1 MAAAACTVALI
12 RTQRKARSLR
22 EGRREGQ
29 RRPAPILEP
38 VQIDRLSPGRTLAD
52 DRERSPI
59 ARIDAARV
67 GPVSHVDQHGSAQG
81 FQRRIDEDELSYDK
95 AFSRNAK
102 VQPSASAFMLHAG
115 PPASRHLSPSAKAC
129 AAASALSPRRSRAV
143 LPCDTITE
151 ANTCPTPFNRN

>member
-1 MAAAACTVALI
+1 
-12 RTQRKARSLR
+12 LR

-95 AFSRNAK
+95 AFSRVALDILGYDADAGVSSDGRGDHGVDYWIVDERAATIFQFAK
-102 VQPSASAFMLHAG
+102 RQPSQTPS
-115 PPASRHLSPSAKAC
+115 PA
-129 AAASALSPRRSRAV
+129 
-143 LPCDTITE
+143 
-151 ANTCPTPFNRN
+151 NRWA

>member
-38 VQIDRLSPGRTLAD
+38 VQIDPVVARPHPRRRPRTF
-52 DRERSPI
+52 PI

-67 GPVSHVDQHGSAQG
+67 GPVSHLDQHGSAQG
-81 FQRRIDEDELSYDK
+81 FQRRIDEDELSYDN
-95 AFSRNAK
+95 AFSRVALDILGYDADAGVSSDGRGDHGVDYWIVDERAATIFQFAK
-102 VQPSASAFMLHAG
+102 RQPSQTPS
-115 PPASRHLSPSAKAC
+115 PA
-129 AAASALSPRRSRAV
+129 
-143 LPCDTITE
+143 
-151 ANTCPTPFNRN
+151 NRWA